1 MTAIILQLA
10 RLLADGPSKFE
21 GKWEI
26 PVPRD
31 GWQTRVT
38 VSIKLA
44 DEELCVS
51 ISAFGR
57 HPDDRHGR
65 RRGHAYYPAFFG
77 DALAKSITAE
87 WIDDVLAREIET
99 AMIAAR
105 SFRDEDLSGLY
116 RSITSSRSS
125 TTAWP
130 DTSHRPWSSAASET
144 TVRHVRRFSAVNA
157 PYPHDLP
164 GPDALQCC
172 EALGN
177 RREKILDSVRA
188 CTHDQNRDSSRRY
201 VLLIRNA
208 FVQRQ

>member
-1 MTAIILQLA
+1 MTAIICSLA
-10 RLLADGPSKFE
+10 RLLADGASKFE
-21 GKWEI
+21 GAWEI

-44 DEELCVS
+44 DEKLHVS

-87 WIDDVLAREIET
+87 WIDDMLAREIET

-105 SFRDEDLSGLY
+105 SFRDEDLS
-116 RSITSSRSS
+116 
-125 TTAWP
+125 
-130 DTSHRPWSSAASET
+130 E
-144 TVRHVRRFSAVNA
+144 
-157 PYPHDLP
+157 
-164 GPDALQCC
+164 
-172 EALGN
+172 EALPEHYKQPEFYDGMAGYFASTL
-177 RREKILDSVRA
+177 EQCGK
-188 CTHDQNRDSSRRY
+188 
-201 VLLIRNA
+201 
-208 FVQRQ
+208 